1 MRKSIFIFVALFA
14 AININA
20 QLTYEGTQ
28 HVIRFGTGTQRI
40 IAQNIDSPSS
50 EQDAMLVGDYFMTT
64 DMGLSDGH
72 THYNVYNSDMTLVKS
87 FLIEGS
93 FFSVPISS
101 SSNGLYVWNFISK
114 GIFTTTGKWTC
125 LVTEYKKENQTDGNG
140 TILREVKKVKE
151 LRLVDEDGNVLST
164 IPYTGDTKQTFLSLV
179 KIGNKYKLFVP
190 IGNDTSEIPYSY
202 DIYSLPG
209 TGDSSVDVM
218 SPVSPRRSS
227 TRKYLHN
234 DQVLI
239 ENADRTYTLTG
250 QEVK

>member
-1 MRKSIFIFVALFA
+1 MKKLILVFVTLFT
-14 AININA
+14 AIHINA

-72 THYNVYNSDMTLVKS
+72 THYNVYNANMTLVKS
-87 FLIEGS
+87 FLIEGA

-114 GIFTTTGKWTC
+114 EIFTTNGKWTC
-125 LVTEYKKENQTDGNG
+125 LVTEYKKENLTDGNG
-140 TILREVKKVKE
+140 TILGEVKKVKE
-151 LRLVDEDGNVLST
+151 LRLVDEDGKILSI
-164 IPYTGDTKQTFLSLV
+164 IPYTGDTKKTFLSLV
-179 KIGNKYKLFVP
+179 KIGDKYKLFVP
-190 IGNDTSEIPYSY
+190 TGDDTSDIPYAY

-209 TGDSSVDVM
+209 SGNATDVNE
-218 SPVSPRRSS
+218 VSALRHNV
-227 TRKYLHN
+227 RKYLQN

-239 ENADRTYTLTG
+239 DSNERTYNMQG
-250 QEVK
+250 QQIK